1 MRRYLYCYQTTVH
14 FSQPVTHHHV
24 LLRCLPMPCR
34 GVAID
39 EEHLVVSPGFSLRR
53 GQDAFGN
60 RIVYGERLDAH
71 ATLAYV
77 STGVVTLS
85 PDLQEVGA
93 MPISMYLQPSRLAS
107 WPTDEDAILPPDSL
121 HDAES
126 IGRWVYEQLT
136 YAPLSTTVETSAV
149 DVLRSGKGVCQD
161 YAHVM
166 VALCRRTGIA
176 ARYVCGFVAGT
187 GVTHAWVETFDGTGW
202 RGYDPTHGIP
212 VEHGYLKL
220 AHGRDAADCPVNRG
234 VYLGNAAQQTQISVT
249 LLQSL

>member
-149 DVLRSGKGVCQD
+149 DVLRSGKGCVRI
-161 YAHVM
+161 M
-166 VALCRRTGIA
+166 
-176 ARYVCGFVAGT
+176 
-187 GVTHAWVETFDGTGW
+187 
-202 RGYDPTHGIP
+202 PM
-212 VEHGYLKL
+212 
-220 AHGRDAADCPVNRG
+220 
-234 VYLGNAAQQTQISVT
+234 
-249 LLQSL
+249 